1 MYRYSRIEVYSLRL
15 AMFFNVLSKPFIT
28 SPVFQMC
35 FDKKYFVGLDLLSP
49 GRDDGGD
56 GSNTGRSEWRMQF
69 TIRYIIRHWYGTRF
83 LLLCVKTCAL
93 RFYRSAANPSSPH
106 TDAAAVHP
114 RVHTCGRRTA
124 PSTLPG
130 VAIGYRTF
138 CPLPL
143 SRPSPVNSIIYTC
156 LGIIVYVLYNAI

>member
-56 GSNTGRSEWRMQF
+56 GSNTGRSE
-69 TIRYIIRHWYGTRF
+69 
-83 LLLCVKTCAL
+83 
-93 RFYRSAANPSSPH
+93 
-106 TDAAAVHP
+106 
-114 RVHTCGRRTA
+114 
-124 PSTLPG
+124 
-130 VAIGYRTF
+130 
-138 CPLPL
+138 
-143 SRPSPVNSIIYTC
+143 
-156 LGIIVYVLYNAI
+156 

>member
-1 MYRYSRIEVYSLRL
+1 
-15 AMFFNVLSKPFIT
+15 MFFNVLSKPFIT

-35 FDKKYFVGLDLLSP
+35 FDKEYFVGLDLP

-93 RFYRSAANPSSPH
+93 RFYRSADNPPPLLLTFTWWWLRRRRGKS
-106 TDAAAVHP
+106 TP
-114 RVHTCGRRTA
+114 RAHVRLALRLVRQ
-124 PSTLPG
+124 PFPG
-130 VAIGYRTF
+130 WDFLR
-138 CPLPL
+138 PLPHL
-143 SRPSPVNSIIYTC
+143 PHHPHSLKLYYYYTC
-156 LGIIVYVLYNAI
+156 LS